1 MSTPQ
6 EEAFIVAIEDL
17 SEVSVA
23 KKTKRAYGIADNVAR
38 EYFSLPGPKSALD
51 LMATVSNALTN
62 SKEDFPAEMR
72 EVVLQDKLNE
82 YKPKI

>member
-1 MSTPQ
+1 MSITQ
-6 EEAFIVAIEDL
+6 EEAFIVPIEDL

-23 KKTKRAYGIADNVAR
+23 KKAKRAYGIADNVAR

-72 EVVLQDKLNE
+72 EVVLQETADE
-82 YKPKI
+82 YKSKI

>member
-23 KKTKRAYGIADNVAR
+23 KKTKKAYCIADNAAR
-38 EYFSLPGPKSALD
+38 EYFSLPGPKSVLD
-51 LMATVSNALTN
+51 LMATVGNALTKF
-62 SKEDFPAEMR
+62 KEDFPAEMR
-72 EVVLQDKLNE
+72 EVVLQGTADE
-82 YKPKI
+82 YKSKI